1 MPLQLAAILIAFAL
15 PVLCGFVLAR
25 KVPAMPGFRA
35 GLWAMLPMLVAFG
48 IYAAVLSRTVS
59 GTSAYAGAA
68 LGVFGVVAATMG
80 FGLGFFGHSLGRRK

>member
-1 MPLQLAAILIAFAL
+1 MLLDLATILIAFAL

-35 GLWAMLPMLVAFG
+35 GMWSMLPMLAAFCLF
-48 IYAAVLSRTVS
+48 ALVLAGTVS
-59 GTSAYAGAA
+59 GTSAFA
-68 LGVFGVVAATMG
+68 LPALAVFGVVAATMG

>member
-1 MPLQLAAILIAFAL
+1 MRGEA
-15 PVLCGFVLAR
+15 GFVLAR

-35 GLWAMLPMLVAFG
+35 GLWAVLPMLAAFG
-48 IYAAVLSRTVS
+48 VFCAVLAGTVK
-59 GTSAYAGAA
+59 GTSAYAGVA